1 MREEPASGDAAVA
14 AIAGR
19 QHGVVSIGQLGAAG
33 LDKSAVNRRLA
44 TGRLHRVHRGVYAV
58 GHAGLCNEGKWMAAV
73 LASGDGAALSHRSA
87 AELWALLP
95 VRARLV
101 EVTIRS
107 SNGRACR
114 TGIRLHRSLSL
125 QQAAIT
131 RHHGIAVTTPA
142 RTLADLRRTA
152 PAWLVRKA
160 TRQAEFIG
168 LEIGEIRT
176 DRTRS
181 DLERDFLGLCR
192 RHGLAAPEVNV
203 KLGPFTVD
211 FFWRTRGLVVETDGW
226 AAHRGRQAFED
237 DRERELHLR
246 ALGYRVLRFSDVQVE
261 RAQAAVAGAVRA
273 ELG

>member
-1 MREEPASGDAAVA
+1 MREEPARSDVAVA
-14 AIAGR
+14 RLASR
-19 QHGVVSIGQLGAAG
+19 QHGVVSIAQLEAAG
-33 LDKSAVNRRLA
+33 LDKSAVTRRL
-44 TGRLHRVHRGVYAV
+44 GRGHLHRIHRGVYAV
-58 GHAGLCNEGKWMAAV
+58 GHRGLSNEGRWMAAV
-73 LASGDGAALSHRSA
+73 LACGNDAVLSHGSA

-107 SNGRACR
+107 SNGRAR
-114 TGIRLHRSLSL
+114 RAGIRLHRSLSL
-125 QQAAIT
+125 HQVATT
-131 RHHGIAVTTPA
+131 RHNGIDVTAPA

-152 PAWLVRKA
+152 PAWVVRKA

-176 DRTRS
+176 DGTRS

-226 AAHRGRQAFED
+226 AAHRGHQAFED
-237 DRERELHLR
+237 DRERELRLR

-261 RAQAAVAGAVRA
+261 SAQAAVAGAVRA